1 MFRLLC
7 ILNKNRFSIRPKMR
21 KNQKC
26 TKKTKN
32 QDTQTDSDQNQK
44 FFKNTRSNRSNGN
57 HNPLYNEMKQKL
69 K

>member
-1 MFRLLC
+1 MHIKQKSIF
-7 ILNKNRFSIRPKMR
+7 NSAKNEKKPKMY
-21 KNQKC
+21 Q
-26 TKKTKN
+26 KTKN